1 MNRSVNGFIF
11 ILHTVPHSPEIIK
24 ATRRSSNSMQVDWTA
39 ENTGGF
45 ITRYTVEYEPL
56 YTSTVDCQRQSVD
69 VPLSEAVSRDSNT
82 ITINGL
88 QSGYFYAV
96 SVTAYNSIGASPRS
110 APATVACKW
119 RQ

>member
-1 MNRSVNGFIF
+1 MRVN
-11 ILHTVPHSPEIIK
+11 
-24 ATRRSSNSMQVDWTA
+24 WTA

-45 ITRYTVEYEPL
+45 ITRYTVEYEPS

-88 QSGYFYAV
+88 QSGYSYAV
-96 SVTAYNSIGASPRS
+96 SVIAYNSIGILSPKS
-110 APATVACKW
+110 TPAIVGCKW
-119 RQ
+119 R